1 MADISRIKVGSTTYD
16 IKDTSART
24 RLSSLESLV
33 ASGVQIVIADTLPT
47 AAAATMGK
55 IYFIPHT
62 HEGANDIYDE
72 YLTINKG
79 SEGSPSYVWEKIG
92 NTDIDLSNY
101 SQNSHTHA
109 VTSNVTLTGAS
120 YTPAGSVAL
129 PTFTSN
135 VSTTTATVATVTS
148 IGTAYTI
155 DAGSASKGDDTTSS
169 FAKTGMEA
177 SVSGETL
184 TFSPATTASA
194 VTASGDISY
203 TAPVLS
209 GALPTYTNVDVL
221 KSVTVATT
229 KNGNA
234 SFSGTA
240 ATITP
245 TIRNGAV
252 ISTSAQAN

>member
-24 RLSSLESLV
+24 RLSALESLV
-33 ASGVQIVIADTLPT
+33 ESGVQIVIADTLPT

-62 HEGANDIYDE
+62 HEGANDVYDE

-79 SEGSPSYVWEKIG
+79 SKDSPSYAWEKIG

-120 YTPAGSVAL
+120 YTPAGSVSL

-135 VSTTTATVATVTS
+135 VSTTTATVATVTGA
-148 IGTAYTI
+148 GTAYTI
-155 DAGSASKGDDTTSS
+155 TDGSASKGKDTTSS

-177 SVSGETL
+177 SVNEETL
-184 TFSPATTASA
+184 VFSPATTGSA

-245 TIRNGAV
+245 TIKNGVV
-252 ISTSAQAN
+252 ISTSAQA